1 MSALGRFRPLRQG
14 DNRLSSVPLRH
25 TPYRFGTNL
34 DIGVPILRGDASR
47 IGSYRLKN
55 HQVRFGGRIAIS
67 QGVRHKA
74 QAQGETIE
82 SALFPTPHRHLC

>member
-1 MSALGRFRPLRQG
+1 MYVLSLRAAAYQVFHYG
-14 DNRLSSVPLRH
+14 TRLIVLVQNP
-25 TPYRFGTNL
+25 

-47 IGSYRLKN
+47 IGSYCLKN
-55 HQVRFGGRIAIS
+55 HQVRFGGRIALT

-82 SALFPTPHRHLC
+82 SALFPTPLRHLC